1 MRSTRR
7 RSSLFGLTSLL
18 LVAGLALPAAGQ
30 GRNDPGAPLDR
41 ELVSTSRPLSASQ
54 EDRVRAF
61 AAFQLEGLSDGNI
74 DSMVEARDAIIKT
87 TTGPNV
93 TGVFLRSFSNA
104 LVPGIQQLLE
114 RDSGPDQF
122 MRAENGL
129 RVLAFL
135 HTPEA
140 LAILIETTDPG
151 RTKDEGRRLVAA
163 GLVPVAIEEGLGSA
177 VLVSTARDL
186 AENLLKEPSWLV
198 VLEELRGINAIA
210 LSPELTEQ
218 NRATVRAMQFDA
230 YARLANAIAADAKP
244 DPKVK
249 AIYRAMLGLRERLRG
264 NALAGDVSSQQV
276 ASTLRAMLKRIG
288 TATVKQWDGLTRDR
302 SLFVAYEGCLRV
314 GSQLLSLL
322 ENDIDPKMNA
332 LAAPMGA
339 VLEGEMSSSEGLAAL
354 KKAVSALN

>member
-1 MRSTRR
+1 MRFTRR
-7 RSSLFGLTSLL
+7 RSSLFGLTSFLI
-18 LVAGLALPAAGQ
+18 VAGLALPAAGQ
-30 GRNDPGAPLDR
+30 GRDDPDAPLSRD
-41 ELVSTSRPLSASQ
+41 LVSTSRPLTASE

-61 AAFQLEGLSDGNI
+61 TAFQLNVLSDGDV
-74 DSMVEARDAIIKT
+74 DSMIEARNAIIKT
-87 TTGPNV
+87 TTGPDV

-104 LVPGIQQLLE
+104 LVPGIQRLLE
-114 RDSGPDQF
+114 RDSGTDQF

-129 RVLAFL
+129 RILAFL

-140 LAILIETTDPG
+140 LALLIETTDPD
-151 RTKDEGRRLVAA
+151 RCRDEGRRLVAA
-163 GLVPVAIEEGLGSA
+163 GLVPVAIEEGLGAA

-210 LSPELTEQ
+210 LSPDLTEQ
-218 NRATVRAMQFDA
+218 NRATVRTMQFDT
-230 YARLANAIAADAKP
+230 YARLANAIAADANP

-264 NALAGDVSSQQV
+264 NALAGDVSNQQI
-276 ASTLRAMLKRIG
+276 ASTLREMLKRVG
-288 TATVKQWDGLTRDR
+288 AAAVKQWDGLTRNR
-302 SLFVAYEGCLRV
+302 GLFVAYEGCLRV

-322 ENDIDPKMNA
+322 EGDIDRRMNA
-332 LAAPMGA
+332 LAAPMSA
-339 VLEGEMSSSEGLAAL
+339 VLEGDMSTTEGLASL